1 MKIDEE
7 TSVNGLL
14 DSIRKN
20 LEEIGRVEPD
30 LRSYRDWK
38 ARLESLAESLDKDVR
53 QAKRW
58 ASFKE

>member
-1 MKIDEE
+1 MKNEE
-7 TSVNGLL
+7 VDLL
-14 DSIRKN
+14 LESIRKN
-20 LEEIGRVEPD
+20 LEEIAMVEPD

-38 ARLESLAESLDKDVR
+38 TRLECLAESLDRDLR

>member
-7 TSVNGLL
+7 TSVNDLL

-20 LEEIGRVEPD
+20 LEEIAMVEPD

-38 ARLESLAESLDKDVR
+38 ARLESLAESVDKDVR

>member
-1 MKIDEE
+1 MKNEE
-7 TSVNGLL
+7 VDHLL
-14 DSIRKN
+14 ESIRKN

>member
-1 MKIDEE
+1 MKNEE
-7 TSVNGLL
+7 VDLL
-14 DSIRKN
+14 LESIRKN
-20 LEEIGRVEPD
+20 LAELERVEPD